1 MAKRGIRVTANVF
14 VGAEKAFAAYGKE
27 TAALIVEPI
36 LQGAAGMRI
45 YPPEYLRR
53 LRQLCDQ
60 YGVLLIDDEV
70 AAGFGRTGKMF
81 AIEHAGVSPDILCTS
96 KGLTGGYLPM
106 SLTITT
112 DAIYQ
117 AFYDDFKT
125 HKAFVHSHTYAG
137 NPPGLPGGPG
147 CATHHGTRRYIKKSC
162 RKEHLPSRKVRRC
175 SRQPQPCRRNPPHR
189 PDQCD

>member
-1 MAKRGIRVTANVF
+1 MLHRCRKG
-14 VGAEKAFAAYGKE
+14 FAAYGKE

-53 LRQLCDQ
+53 LRKLCDQ

-81 AIEHAGVSPDILCTS
+81 AIEHAGISPDILCTS

-112 DAIYQ
+112 DAVYQ
-117 AFYDDFKT
+117 LFMVIST
-125 HKAFVHSHTYAG
+125 PISLVHSHTYAG
-137 NPPGLPGGPG
+137 NPLPVGSPRR
-147 CATHHGTRRYIKKSC
+147 TLHH
-162 RKEHLPSRKVRRC
+162 EA
-175 SRQPQPCRRNPPHR
+175 
-189 PDQCD
+189 